1 VVAGVIFSFISA
13 VLINSG
19 NVVQKHSVGA
29 MSELSARHSG
39 RLIQTLASSRPW
51 MIGFALCLAGVALQ
65 VLAFALA
72 PISVVQSIFNAG
84 IVGLV
89 LFSRLKLGEQL
100 QRLEWFGLGIVIVS
114 LVSMSASLND
124 AAGAVGTGGTGLGV
138 VVAVA
143 PTILVT
149 ILVIAAIRTDR
160 WNTGFLYGTVAGL
173 LYGAAALGTKG
184 ASTLVDHYGVVAGIP
199 HILTS
204 LFPYI
209 FIVCSVL
216 GMLMYQTGL
225 QRYRISVV
233 GSMTDVVCS
242 TYLVIVGSI
251 VFGEHLPSDPVTL
264 TLRLA
269 GFVGVL
275 VGSILVAV
283 GSTSGGEDGE
293 TMMVTE
299 ADMGLGPVLAAEV
312 ASVTGHTADDL
323 ITGAHA
329 HLHPGE
335 D

>member
-1 VVAGVIFSFISA
+1 VVAGIIFSFISA

-19 NVVQKHSVGA
+19 NVVQKHSVGK
-29 MSELSARHSG
+29 MTELSARHTG
-39 RLIQTLASSRPW
+39 NLIRTLATSRTW
-51 MIGFALCLAGVALQ
+51 MIGFGLCLGGLVLQ

-89 LFSRLKLGEQL
+89 LFSRLKLGERL

-114 LVSMSASLND
+114 LVAMSASLSD
-124 AAGAVGTGGTGLGV
+124 AAVGTSGSGLHV
-138 VVAVA
+138 VFAVA
-143 PTILVT
+143 PTLLVVV
-149 ILVIAAIRTDR
+149 LVIAAIRTDR

-184 ASTLVDHYGVVAGIP
+184 ASTLVDHYGVIASIP
-199 HILTS
+199 HIVVS

-209 FIVCSVL
+209 FVVCSVM
-216 GMLMYQTGL
+216 GMLIYQTGL

-233 GSMTDVVCS
+233 GSMSDVVCS
-242 TYLVIVGSI
+242 TYLVIVGAI

-264 TLRLA
+264 TLRLT
-269 GFVGVL
+269 GFVSVL
-275 VGSILVAV
+275 VGSILVAF
-283 GSTSGGEDGE
+283 GSNTSGKEYDD

-312 ASVTGHTADDL
+312 ASVTGHRAEDL
-323 ITGAHA
+323 IGGVHTDT
-329 HLHPGE
+329 HPRE

>member
-1 VVAGVIFSFISA
+1 MVAGVIFSFISA

-19 NVVQKHSVGA
+19 NVVQKHSVGG

-39 RLIQTLASSRPW
+39 HLIRTLASSRPW
-51 MIGFALCLAGVALQ
+51 MIGFALCLGGLVLQ

-89 LFSRLKLGEQL
+89 LFSRLKLKERL
-100 QRLEWFGLGIVIVS
+100 QPLEWFGLGFVIVS
-114 LVSMSASLND
+114 LVAMSASLND
-124 AAGAVGTGGTGLGV
+124 AAGSVGTGGSGLRV
-138 VVAVA
+138 MFAVA
-143 PTILVT
+143 PTLLVAV
-149 ILVIAAIRTDR
+149 LVIAAIRTDR

-184 ASTLVDHYGVVAGIP
+184 ASTLVDHYGVIAGIP
-199 HILTS
+199 HIVVS

-209 FIVCSVL
+209 FVICSVM

-225 QRYRISVV
+225 QRYRMSV
-233 GSMTDVVCS
+233 VVCS
-242 TYLVIVGSI
+242 TYLVIVGAI
-251 VFGEHLPSDPVTL
+251 VFGEQLPSDPVTL
-264 TLRLA
+264 TLRLT

-283 GSTSGGEDGE
+283 GSNTSGGEDDE

-312 ASVTGHTADDL
+312 ASVTGHRAEDL
-323 ITGAHA
+323 IAGARA
-329 HLHPGE
+329 DTHPRE